1 MKQLGEIMTNHEAL
15 DLIRTFLKAPDD
27 EALMREV
34 NLNLPRVDGTFF
46 AVLEQSVAQLR
57 REGKPQIA
65 DSLEHLG
72 DTMLRMRTLI

>member
-1 MKQLGEIMTNHEAL
+1 MATGTMTNQEAL

-27 EALMREV
+27 EALMKEV

-46 AVLEQSVAQLR
+46 TVLSQSVAQLR

-65 DSLEHLG
+65 DALEKLG
-72 DTMLRMRTLI
+72 DTILRMKTLI